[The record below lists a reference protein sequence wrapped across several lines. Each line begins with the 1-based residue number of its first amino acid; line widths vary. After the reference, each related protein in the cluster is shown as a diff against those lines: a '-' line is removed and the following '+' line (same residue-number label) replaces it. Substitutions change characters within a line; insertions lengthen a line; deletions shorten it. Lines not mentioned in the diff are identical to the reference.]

1 MGHGNSVDKEK
12 FGRRD
17 DELQDFVNFLSDHPF
32 GPGISTSCVFSSA
45 YGKST
50 SSKCDLGN
58 STYSKRDFWKDRST
72 SGYHNGT
79 SNVRGI
85 LRELQSL
92 QKIERKGGM
101 PEISQKNLQLRRTVR
116 TI

>member
-1 MGHGNSVDKEK
+1 MGNSVVDKEE
-12 FGRRD
+12 FGRRN

-32 GPGISTSCVFSSA
+32 GPGISTSCAFSSA
-45 YGKST
+45 YGKFT

-72 SGYHNGT
+72 SGYHDGT

-92 QKIERKGGM
+92 QKLRGKE
-101 PEISQKNLQLRRTVR
+101 ECQKYHS
-116 TI
+116 TICNC